1 MSKKM
6 RPQLTP
12 KIMLYALVDVLG
24 IVILATGGAW
34 FKTGTALFIQGFP
47 TNAFEAIAAVV
58 IGGAIMI
65 WAAAQVLREMLKHPA
80 SESETTSR

>member
-1 MSKKM
+1 MTKKM

-24 IVILATGGAW
+24 MIILATGGAW
-34 FKTGTALFIQGFP
+34 FKTGAPLFIPNFP
-47 TNAFEAIAAVV
+47 NNAFEAIAAVV

-65 WAAAQVLREMLKHPA
+65 WAAAQVLREMLKRPLDNP
-80 SESETTSR
+80 EK